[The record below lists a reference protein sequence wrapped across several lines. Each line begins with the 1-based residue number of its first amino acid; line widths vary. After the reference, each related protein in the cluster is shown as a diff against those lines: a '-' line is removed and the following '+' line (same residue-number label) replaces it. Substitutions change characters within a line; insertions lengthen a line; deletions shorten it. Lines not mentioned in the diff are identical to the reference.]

1 MDSLCGVNETRPLLL
16 YGSDAGLGNRF
27 GALLAGAAI
36 GGVLGRPVSMKW
48 TPKNMYDRS
57 QNRSSGS
64 ATSLLE
70 LMNLPSAV
78 QVLDSLPHT
87 QSRSARD
94 HARRNKDPQAE
105 IIWDARERF
114 GPKFVFPEPSFEIY
128 ARVLPHLRRCSSK
141 QGYLA
146 AYRKAQ
152 AQLRVRYEP
161 VILCEAD
168 GGSRNGSSPTSHSTG
183 DMNGDRDG
191 DDEAAVTVA
200 PRRYVAVAPRQY
212 MALHVRR
219 GDRGRWKSP
228 DTTNDTIASIMVLS
242 ATGLKLPWLV
252 VSDSVDAA
260 QTFRRALRQRA
271 GLRVCVVRGRGQ
283 GRGDLDLASRDAI
296 FRATIDDFGALQA
309 AAGVITDVS
318 SWGTWIESSFS
329 TVAALSGATP
339 LLYPWNSSTRMTVCR
354 YCRTNASRKEKLLTP
369 VEAEVEF
376 NNGEPMSGIFFL
388 DSLEAFRS
396 AVLTAGGSRVTVRPF
411 VRRLGGAV

>member
-1 MDSLCGVNETRPLLL
+1 MLDSLCGANVTRPLLL

-94 HARRNKDPQAE
+94 ARRNKDTQAE

-128 ARVLPHLRRCSSK
+128 ARVLPLLRRCSSK

-146 AYRKAQ
+146 AYRRAQ
-152 AQLRVRYEP
+152 AQLRVRYVP

-168 GGSRNGSSPTSHSTG
+168 GAVNGAVDGAGSSPTPHHTG
-183 DMNGDRDG
+183 DMNGDREG
-191 DDEAAVTVA
+191 GDEAAVTVA

-228 DTTNDTIASIMVLS
+228 DSTNNTIASIMALS
-242 ATGLKLPWLV
+242 ANGLKLPWLV

-260 QTFRRALRQRA
+260 QTFQRALRQRA
-271 GLRVCVVRGRGQ
+271 GLRVCVVRGQGQ
-283 GRGDLDLASRDAI
+283 ERVGVDAI

-354 YCRTNASRKEKLLTP
+354 YCRTNASRREKLLTP

-388 DSLEAFRS
+388 DSLDAFRS
-396 AVLTAGGSRVTVRPF
+396 AVLTAGVSRVRPF
-411 VRRLGGAV
+411 ALGAGSV